1 MKPGT
6 FTHTLA
12 VIISSITS
20 FFTHSAPAK
29 ILPDQE
35 KMSKKSDRAPEDSF
49 STLQMGTVF
58 VSARE
63 ALPRHAERYPWKKE
77 IVTTVF
83 WIGEQPSLSN
93 PVPNRSSSWDKNWT
107 GNYGAFDNP
116 DRAHRV
122 GYVPAILVPTANPF
136 YCALRST
143 D

>member
-35 KMSKKSDRAPEDSF
+35 KMSKKSDRNSEDSL
-49 STLQMGTVF
+49 SMLQMGTVF

-63 ALPRHAERYPWKKE
+63 VPPRHAERYPWKKE
-77 IVTTVF
+77 IVTTVV
-83 WIGEQPSLSN
+83 WIGEQPSGNNAGAKSTSAWHT
-93 PVPNRSSSWDKNWT
+93 NRT
-107 GNYGAFDNP
+107 
-116 DRAHRV
+116 
-122 GYVPAILVPTANPF
+122 
-136 YCALRST
+136 
-143 D
+143 